1 MARSNNKRSRV
12 GEPCWKRV
20 LADAETSIENMY
32 ASTFFARR
40 HVSIVDQQTRC
51 LHLCRAL
58 SESGKI
64 TKSTRVAIIG
74 ASYSGMMCAV
84 ALAMRHDC
92 IIHVFER
99 DGELLKRFRE
109 GGFRYI
115 HPNLNDRARDI
126 HSSEKHKET
135 DFPFMNWSGQY
146 APVVAAQLIAKF
158 DHYRQHA
165 NIALHLR
172 HEVLGVKADS
182 DQVVLNLGH
191 NVKLRTDLCILAT
204 GFGLESR
211 NGVTS
216 DTSYWHSGNPEFY
229 EPIGRAFSRRKD
241 RVLLS
246 GNGDSGV
253 IELAHYLLKEFR
265 HDHLLRLLP
274 SEDLAWT
281 FGDHYAQGIG
291 ALEHRQIERGA
302 ERYPEVAPFVSWYWA
317 KRDELAALR
326 KADGAR
332 PFGSDRIG
340 HMTREIFDV
349 IDGRLAEFDAGARL
363 DPQLVLEIEREIEER
378 VLALASCE
386 IAQMVSG
393 FNFKYIFSKLPA
405 GISRLVRRKIPITV
419 LGKTPTIYG
428 PRQAPLNWF
437 VLAIL
442 ERYCKFKYIQGR
454 FISAKRRGGA
464 FIARVEIGGK
474 VKRMRFERVV
484 IRHGPDYRSF
494 PEQVV
499 KARIPEGFYRPDY
512 GSVRSRP
519 DQRGRGNMNAD
530 LIAFFRTRRWQRI
543 ISIPIMLSEVGSAEV
558 TLRQRRNEYADVDTR
573 FLLLSA
579 QLEHARAWYA
589 ESPEPQS
596 HPFAPPPL
604 SIMAEAYAEAETLF
618 RGYKRSRSSRARR
631 HYASEMVAL
640 DFEGSLNFPV
650 RRMQKQQ
657 GTATPR

>member
-1 MARSNNKRSRV
+1 MARSSDKRSRV
-12 GEPCWKRV
+12 GEPRWKRV
-20 LADAETSIENMY
+20 LADAETSIENVY

-40 HVSIVDQQTRC
+40 HISIIDQQTRS

-58 SESGKI
+58 SESGRI
-64 TKSTRVAIIG
+64 TASTRVAIIG

-182 DQVVLNLGH
+182 NQVVLNLG
-191 NVKLRTDLCILAT
+191 NNIKLRTDLCILAT

-211 NGVTS
+211 SGLTA

-229 EPIGRAFSRRKD
+229 EPIGPAFSRRKD

-253 IELAHYLLKEFR
+253 IELAHYLLKGFR

-274 SEDLAWT
+274 SEDLIWA
-281 FGDHYAQGIG
+281 FGDHYAQDVG
-291 ALEHRQIERGA
+291 ALEHRQIERGV
-302 ERYPEVAPFVSWYWA
+302 ERYPDVAPFVSWYWA
-317 KRDELAALR
+317 KRDEVAALK
-326 KADGAR
+326 KADKKR

-340 HMTREIFDV
+340 RMTRKIFDV
-349 IDGRLAEFDAGARL
+349 IDGRLAKFDSGATL
-363 DPQLVLEIEREIEER
+363 DPQLVLEIERKIEEP
-378 VLALASCE
+378 VLALASYE
-386 IAQMVSG
+386 IAEMASG
-393 FNFKYIFSKLPA
+393 FNLKYILSNLPA
-405 GISRLVRRKIPITV
+405 GISGNVRRKIPITV

-442 ERYCKFKYIQGR
+442 ERYGKFKYTQGR
-454 FISAKRRGGA
+454 FISAKRKGGR
-464 FIARVEIGGK
+464 FIARVEVDGK
-474 VKRMRFERVV
+474 VKRMPFERIV

-499 KARIPEGFYRPDY
+499 TARIPEGFYRPDY
-512 GSVRSRP
+512 GSVSSRP
-519 DQRGRGNMNAD
+519 DRRGRGSMNAD
-530 LIAFFRTRRWQRI
+530 LNAFFKTRRWQRI
-543 ISIPIMLSEVGSAEV
+543 MSIPIALSEVGSAEV
-558 TLRQRRNEYADVDTR
+558 TLRQRRTEYADVDRR

-579 QLEHARAWYA
+579 QLEHARAWHA
-589 ESPEPQS
+589 ESPGP

-618 RGYKRSRSSRARR
+618 RRYKKSKSVGRRR
-631 HYASEMVAL
+631 HYESEMLAL
-640 DFEGSLNFPV
+640 DFEGETNFAS
-650 RRMQKQQ
+650 RRVLK
-657 GTATPR
+657 GEGKPASG